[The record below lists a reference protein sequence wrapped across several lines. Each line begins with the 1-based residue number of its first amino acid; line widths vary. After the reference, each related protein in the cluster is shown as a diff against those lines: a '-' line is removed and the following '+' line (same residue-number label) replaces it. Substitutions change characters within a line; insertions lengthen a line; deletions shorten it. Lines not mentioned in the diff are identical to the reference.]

1 VPASGGV
8 VQSVRIQGTKAAV
21 TFEQDTQFQ
30 QNVLYIQGCDPDSQ
44 GDFAF
49 VSLGPTNGAP
59 CTVKKGETLKGS
71 YLITVADVI

>member
-1 VPASGGV
+1 
-8 VQSVRIQGTKAAV
+8 V

-30 QNVLYIQGCDPDSQ
+30 QNVLYIRGYDPDSHD
-44 GDFAF
+44 DFAF

-71 YLITVADVI
+71 YRITVADVI